1 MKNRNLISMALFI
14 ASLAVAQAQFT
25 PGNLVVL
32 QIGNGSAALTSTGTP
47 IFWINSP
54 PAAFL

>member
-1 MKNRNLISMALFI
+1 MALFI